1 MFFSVI
7 IIKIQALNLAIRITF
22 KLSSKSRYYST
33 YEKNE
38 NDDHEKEGED
48 VGTPWADAAV
58 AGL

>member
-7 IIKIQALNLAIRITF
+7 IIIIQALNLAI
-22 KLSSKSRYYST
+22 YYST

-48 VGTPWADAAV
+48 VGTPKADTAV